1 MTGEKPV
8 VFGNG
13 GIGREYNIKKPCLG
27 LEMGG
32 SIGREVVLGGA
43 VFGWDDCSWVFGF
56 RNYFDGLKAVKGYNT
71 IQGQIIIAIYG

>member
-1 MTGEKPV
+1 M

-32 SIGREVVLGGA
+32 SIGREVVLVGA
-43 VFGWDDCSWVFGF
+43 VFGGTTVVGF
-56 RNYFDGLKAVKGYNT
+56 MGFVITSMD
-71 IQGQIIIAIYG
+71 